1 MCTSNACNLHD
12 LLATMWIFLPQITCK
27 NTICAF
33 VSICKT
39 SKTTREISA
48 FNFPW
53 QDNKNQTERVLFFRR
68 KSLEEFFF
76 SNMVLNCSSQIGT
89 YIVHR
94 VSVQHSIPKEE
105 VYKVFKCYC
114 VSKLEIW
121 NGFGMCL
128 PTVHLPRYV
137 YYVYTIHH

>member
-53 QDNKNQTERVLFFRR
+53 QDNKNQTDCYFFRENHWKIFFQIWFLTAR
-68 KSLEEFFF
+68 HRDRYNVHTPSIIQSLQEQYSQIFVMINWRDSLEIE
-76 SNMVLNCSSQIGT
+76 NKNWGT
-89 YIVHR
+89 IKKR
-94 VSVQHSIPKEE
+94 V
-105 VYKVFKCYC
+105 
-114 VSKLEIW
+114 
-121 NGFGMCL
+121 
-128 PTVHLPRYV
+128 
-137 YYVYTIHH
+137 TIYHAKQRGGIS